1 MSSNAL
7 ANSSRK
13 YSREKNNYKVE
24 LELVNETSEPVMFLT
39 VLNNLSKD
47 VYTLKLDSFDIDRE
61 KQLSRIFQAVGEIF
75 EEVTRSFD
83 QLEVSDNGDSA
94 FLTFEVAMGS
104 FRKEKI
110 ELIAKKREGQ

>member
-94 FLTFEVAMGS
+94 CLTFEVAMGS